1 MKPGSIPLSAV
12 HPSLKDWG
20 VIVQA
25 IEATHMK
32 YCSILHQHYQT
43 FVLADAEV
51 IYIQVFLLPS
61 NHQTNFNTI

>member
-1 MKPGSIPLSAV
+1 MNPSSMPLSAI

-20 VIVQA
+20 VTVQA

-32 YCSILHQHYQT
+32 SNSILQQQFQT